1 MKQTR
6 QHLTET
12 ANRLTSAQQMLMAIP
27 MQQRDVDPN
36 AIVAMRKKLEQAE
49 ALVDEVR
56 KQLFDME

>member
-1 MKQTR
+1 
-6 QHLTET
+6 
-12 ANRLTSAQQMLMAIP
+12 MLMAIP